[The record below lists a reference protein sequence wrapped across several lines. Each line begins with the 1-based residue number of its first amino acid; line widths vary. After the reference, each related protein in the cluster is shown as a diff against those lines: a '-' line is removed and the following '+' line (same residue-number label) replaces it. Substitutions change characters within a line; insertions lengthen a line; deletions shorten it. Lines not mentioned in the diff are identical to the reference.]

1 MKILH
6 ILDHYKPHF
15 SGYVFRTSYILKH
28 QQELGLEPVL
38 LTSPKHGEAD
48 HPVGDID
55 GMRVYRTVETEFG
68 TAPFVREQRLMKA
81 LQRRIEEVVKIEK
94 PDIIHAHSP
103 SLNGMPALKAARKL
117 GIPMVY
123 EIRAFWEDAAVD
135 HGTFTE
141 GSLKYRVSKQLETKL
156 MKKVD
161 ALFTICEGLK
171 GDMIRRGIGA
181 EKITIIPN
189 CVDMGAFRPIPYD
202 KELAATLGL
211 LGKTIFGFIGSFYRY
226 EGLSLLLDG
235 FAKALEK
242 GMDASLL
249 LVGDG
254 PEGDAVRGKARA
266 MGLEGPV
273 IFTGKV
279 PHAEVDRYYS
289 VIDVLVYPRE
299 RMRLTELVTPLKPL
313 EAMAMGKVVAGS
325 DVGGIK
331 ELATHDK
338 DGFLFQAGDKDALAA
353 LLMDLAAGKKDLPRI
368 STTAI
373 ETVRLKHNW
382 KLAVSRYLPVYN
394 RLVTLALPAKRSKQ
408 AEV

>member
-28 QQELGLEPVL
+28 QQELGLTPIL
-38 LTSPKHGEAD
+38 LTSPKQGEAD

-68 TAPFVREQRLMKA
+68 GAPFVREQRLMRA
-81 LQRRIEEVVKIEK
+81 LQRRIEEVVEIEK

-103 SLNGMPALKAARKL
+103 SLNGMPARKAARKM
-117 GIPMVY
+117 GVPIVY

-135 HGTFTE
+135 HGTFAE
-141 GSLKYRVSKQLETKL
+141 GSLKYRVSKRLETTL

-171 GDMIRRGIGA
+171 YDMVLRGIPA

-211 LGKTIFGFIGSFYRY
+211 TGKTIFGFIGSFYRY

-242 GMDASLL
+242 GIDARLL

-254 PEGDAVRGKARA
+254 PDGDEVRGKARA

-273 IFTGKV
+273 VFTGKV
-279 PHAEVDRYYS
+279 PHADVDRYYS

-331 ELATHDK
+331 ELVTHHK
-338 DGFLFQAGDKDALAA
+338 DGFLFPAGDKDALAG
-353 LLMDLAAGKKDLPRI
+353 LLMDLAAGEKDLTRI
-368 STTAI
+368 STAAM
-373 ETVRLKHNW
+373 ETVRSKHNW
-382 KLAVSRYLPVYN
+382 KIAVSRYLPVYE
-394 RLVTLALPAKRSKQ
+394 RLV
-408 AEV
+408 